1 MICALFLTSAN
12 RSATNL
18 ELTSKQK
25 KILTQLISMQS
36 SSEKLHKEKRKSSRC
51 PDEDEF
57 IDLSHKSSEEKERS
71 YRDLNSDR

>member
-1 MICALFLTSAN
+1 
-12 RSATNL
+12 
-18 ELTSKQK
+18 
-25 KILTQLISMQS
+25 MQS

-71 YRDLNSDR
+71 HRDLNSDRWIQSPGC